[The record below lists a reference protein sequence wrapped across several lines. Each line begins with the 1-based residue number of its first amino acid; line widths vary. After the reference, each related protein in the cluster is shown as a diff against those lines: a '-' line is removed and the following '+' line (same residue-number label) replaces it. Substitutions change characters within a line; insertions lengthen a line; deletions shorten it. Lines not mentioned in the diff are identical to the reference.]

1 MPQKLTVA
9 EFVSAWERYGSAG
22 VMSKETGMSE
32 SSLQQRR
39 RKLQALGYNL
49 PTRSAMHYESK
60 VPLHNRDDRWTFP
73 REKQLTID
81 TGTVVVSSD
90 HHYWPGEPT
99 VAHKALLEVIR
110 IVKPRVKILN
120 GDVFD
125 GGSIGRHDP
134 FGWSSRPSVKEE
146 LEACQEFVGEIE
158 AMLPKGCQ
166 KLWNIGNHCLR
177 FERNLVVKVPDY
189 ANLFGV
195 RLADHFPGWD
205 MQWSTPINDDVMVK
219 HRYAGGVHAGYNNT
233 LKGGKTMVTGHTH
246 RLEVKPWGDYNGR
259 RYGVQ
264 CGTVSDLHGPQME
277 YHENGPTDACS
288 GFVVLTFHEGR
299 LLPPELCEV
308 IDERA
313 YFRGKVVAC

>member
-1 MPQKLTVA
+1 MARLTDA
-9 EFVSAWERYGSAG
+9 EFISAWERCGGAT
-22 VMSKETGMSE
+22 VMAKELGKDRT
-32 SSLQQRR
+32 SLLKRR
-39 RKLQALGYNL
+39 NKLQAQGYKL
-49 PTRSAMHYESK
+49 LTRPAAGYESRT
-60 VPLHNRDDRWTFP
+60 PAHHQDARWTFP
-73 REKQLTID
+73 RELPLTID
-81 TGTVVVSSD
+81 TGSVIVASD
-90 HHYWPGEPT
+90 CHYWPGEMSL
-99 VAHKALLEVIR
+99 AHKALLQVIR
-110 IVKPRVKILN
+110 QVKPRAMVLN

-134 FGWSSRPSVKEE
+134 FGWSERPSVKQE
-146 LEACQEFVGEIE
+146 LEACQERVGEIE
-158 AMLPKGCQ
+158 QILPKGCER
-166 KLWNIGNHCLR
+166 LWNIGNHDQR

-189 ANLFGV
+189 ANLHGM

-264 CGTVSDLHGPQME
+264 CGTIADMHGPQME

-288 GFVVLTFHEGR
+288 GFVVLTFHEGQ

-313 YFRGKVVAC
+313 YFRGKVVA